1 MMEKAYLSVN
11 MKIDSSRLPEV
22 TKVYTNYWEK
32 FLRTIHGAR
41 TKDLVIRNEDVQIL
55 HSFNSV
61 EDAVGFLSSEMF
73 QRAVFIDLQPYWNDE
88 LNVRIYTAA

>member
-11 MKIDSSRLPEV
+11 MKIDSGKLPEV
-22 TKVYTNYWEK
+22 TRVYTSYWEQ
-32 FLRTIHGAR
+32 FLKTIHGAR

-73 QRAVFIDLQPYWNDE
+73 QKAVFIDLQPYWNDE